1 MKKKIISALLA
12 ALTVAVLLSLFAV
25 LPSAADMTYPSDYVD
40 PDEYIVDVDNQL
52 TESEKQE
59 IAKIFRDAVAAANG
73 GCNLVLYYYNY
84 IGYYHT
90 EQQFY
95 RYGIID
101 KPANVMMIEI
111 TREPNEYTYEI
122 HTFGDT
128 SRIKSSEYNIMNN
141 KVHDAVKN
149 GNIVEACRIF
159 APLAERA
166 FTGKITNWLK
176 VILISAIIALVIT
189 GIVAGVIIYGY
200 KKKLKSEI
208 YPLSKYASLELTGQS
223 DVLTG
228 TVVTKRQIQSSSSS
242 GGGGGGGG
250 RSGGGGHS
258 SGGRH

>member
-1 MKKKIISALLA
+1 MRKKIISALLA
-12 ALTVAVLLSLFAV
+12 ALAVAALFSLFAV
-25 LPSAADMTYPSDYVD
+25 LPSAYDKTYPSDYID
-40 PDEYIVDVDNQL
+40 PDEYIVDVDGQL

-59 IAKIFRDAVAAANG
+59 IAKIFRDAVVATNG

-84 IGYYHT
+84 LGYYHT
-90 EQQFY
+90 TQQFY
-95 RYGIID
+95 RYDIID
-101 KPANVMMIEI
+101 KPENVMMIEI
-111 TREPNEYTYEI
+111 TREPSEYTYEI

-141 KVHDAVKN
+141 KVHDAVKS

-176 VILISAIIALVIT
+176 VILISAAIALVIT

-208 YPLSKYASLELTGQS
+208 YPLSKYANLELTGQS

-228 TVVTKRQIQSSSSS
+228 TVVTKRRIETSSSS

>member
-25 LPSAADMTYPSDYVD
+25 LPSAADMTYQSDYID

-59 IAKIFRDAVAAANG
+59 IAKIFRDAVAAADD
-73 GCNLVLYYYNY
+73 GCNLVLYYYDY

-111 TREPNEYTYEI
+111 TREPNEYTYQI

-159 APLAERA
+159 APL
-166 FTGKITNWLK
+166 TGKITNWLK

-208 YPLSKYASLELTGQS
+208 YPLSKYANLELTGQS

-228 TVVTKRQIQSSSSS
+228 TVVTKRQIQTSSSS
-242 GGGGGGGG
+242 GGGGGGG